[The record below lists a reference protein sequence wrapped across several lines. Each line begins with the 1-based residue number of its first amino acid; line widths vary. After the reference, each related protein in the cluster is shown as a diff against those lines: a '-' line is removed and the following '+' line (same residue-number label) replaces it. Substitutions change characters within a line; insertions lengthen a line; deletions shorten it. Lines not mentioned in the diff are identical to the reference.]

1 MFKYKYDELFNPL
14 LTVMHELGGS
24 ATVEEIERGVA
35 KLLKLKE
42 AEISD
47 IHRGTQTKLEYR
59 LAWARTYLKKFGIMQ
74 NSKHGVWVLTS
85 KGKKTFEVDKSAVKK
100 NNAVLYRQSV
110 QHAPESTDNSTDNT
124 ELLEIDSE
132 ITWKEKLLEKLKSL
146 SPAAFERLTQQL
158 LRELGFSNV
167 EVTGRSGD
175 GGIDGIGIVK
185 INGVLSFHVV
195 FQCKRFRNTVGPNLI
210 RELRGALGP
219 HIDKGLFV
227 TTGRFTASAKAE
239 AARTGAVAID
249 LIDGDD
255 FVERLKALRI
265 GVEVKQ
271 RTVEDVY
278 INDEWFD
285 NI

>member
-1 MFKYKYDELFNPL
+1 MFKYKYDELFNPQ

-74 NSKHGVWVLTS
+74 NSERGVWVLTS

-100 NNAVLYRQSV
+100 NSAALYRQSI
-110 QHAPESTDNSTDNT
+110 QHASEPAKNT

-132 ITWKEKLLEKLKSL
+132 VTWKERLLEKLKSL
-146 SPAAFERLTQQL
+146 SPDAFERLTQLL

-185 INGVLSFHVV
+185 INGVLSFRVV
-195 FQCKRFRNTVGPNLI
+195 FQCKRFRNTVSPNFI

-227 TTGRFTASAKAE
+227 TTGRFTASARAE